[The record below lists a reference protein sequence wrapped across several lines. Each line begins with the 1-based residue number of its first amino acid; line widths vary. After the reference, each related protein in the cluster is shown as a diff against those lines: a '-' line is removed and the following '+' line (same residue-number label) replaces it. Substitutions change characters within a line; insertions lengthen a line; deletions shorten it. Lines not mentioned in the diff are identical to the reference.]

1 MKHIFKLLVLL
12 PLFAAV
18 ACDDLLEPA
27 IENNRDID
35 AMENDPSYALG
46 VLGNAYIL
54 LPYNTSPTSDV
65 ATDDAVSNDNSNTW
79 RAMATGAW
87 TSQNDPTSQ
96 WKSCFNAIQY
106 INLFLEHLDNVTF
119 ALDENIQTM
128 FIDHYRGEALGLRAI
143 FMYYLLRAHGGIS
156 PDGVLLG
163 VPIKLASEGIGSDFS
178 QPRNTYAECMEQLL
192 QDCDDAIELLA
203 LDYKVHTADEIPS
216 KYASMGVTV
225 SHYDRVNG
233 VFMAGR
239 LSGRIME
246 AVRAQATLMAASPAF
261 SDGSGI
267 TWEEAAN
274 SAGKLLSRIDGPA
287 GLDADGFTWYTNTS
301 EIAGLG
307 SGEVP
312 PEILWRTSYGNSNT
326 LEGDNFP
333 PSLYGNGRV
342 NPTQNLVDAFPMA
355 NGYPIDNS
363 NSGYDASNPYE
374 NRDPRLA
381 TYIITNGSTAGS
393 ATITTGSYGTNNDA
407 INRESGHSTRTGYYL
422 RKHLRFDCNLD
433 PNYNTQQRHYSA
445 RIRYTEIFLDYA
457 EAANEAWGPKGQGS
471 FGFSA
476 YDVIKAI
483 RTRAGV
489 GVDNGDPYLE
499 ACANSQDQMR
509 ELIRNERRLELC
521 FENIRFYDL
530 RRWNA
535 NLTEAAQGVN
545 ITRAANGT
553 LTYTPIQVEERSY
566 QSYMVYGPIPY
577 NDVLNFGFVQNQG
590 WQ

>member
-27 IENNRDID
+27 IENNRDIN
-35 AMENDPSYALG
+35 AMENDPKYAQGIL
-46 VLGNAYIL
+46 VNAYLL

-65 ATDDAVSNDNSNTW
+65 ATDDAVSNDNTNTW
-79 RAMATGAW
+79 RVMATGAW
-87 TSQNDPTSQ
+87 TSQNDPASQ
-96 WKSCFNAIQY
+96 WKNCFNAIQY
-106 INLFLEHLDNVTF
+106 INLFLEHLNHVTF
-119 ALDENIQTM
+119 ARDENIQAM
-128 FIDHYRGEALGLRAI
+128 FLDRFRGEALGLRAV
-143 FMYYLLRAHGGIS
+143 FMYHLLRAHGGKS
-156 PDGVLLG
+156 ADGELLG
-163 VPIKLASEGIGSDFS
+163 VPIKLTYEGIGSDFNL
-178 QPRNTYAECMEQLL
+178 PRNTYAECMEQLL
-192 QDCDDAIELLA
+192 QDCNEAIELLP
-203 LDYKVHTADEIPS
+203 LDYKSHTADEIPAN
-216 KYASMGVTV
+216 YTSMGISV
-225 SHYDRVNG
+225 SQYDRVNG
-233 VFMAGR
+233 QFMAGR
-239 LSGRIME
+239 MSGRIVE
-246 AVRAQATLMAASPAF
+246 AVRAQALLMAASPAF
-261 SDGSGI
+261 EASGI

-274 SAGKLLSRIDGPA
+274 NAGTVLNRIDGVN
-287 GLDADGFTWYTNTS
+287 GVDADGYTWYCNTS
-301 EIAGLG
+301 EIASLG
-307 SGEVP
+307 NGVNP
-312 PEILWRTSYGNSNT
+312 QEIIWRASYGDSNT

-363 NSGYDASNPYE
+363 NSGYDANNPYE

-407 INRESGHSTRTGYYL
+407 INRESGHSTRTGYYM

-457 EAANEAWGPKGQGS
+457 EAANEAWGPKGTGS

-535 NLTEAAQGVN
+535 DLTEAAQGVN
-545 ITRAANGT
+545 ISRGT
-553 LTYTPIQVEERSY
+553 GGALTYTPIQVEERNY
-566 QSYMVYGPIPY
+566 RPYMNYGPIPY
-577 NDVLNFGFVQNQG
+577 NDVLNFGFIQNQG
-590 WQ
+590 W

>member
-12 PLFAAV
+12 PLFATT

-27 IENNRDID
+27 IENNRDIN
-35 AMENDPSYALG
+35 AMDSDPTYAQGILI
-46 VLGNAYIL
+46 NAYIL

-65 ATDDAVSNDNSNTW
+65 ATDDAVSNDNTNTW

-87 TSQNDPTSQ
+87 TSQNDPASQ

-106 INLFLEHLDNVTF
+106 INLFLERLNNVTF
-119 ALDENIQTM
+119 ARDENIQAM
-128 FIDHYRGEALGLRAI
+128 FLDRFRGEALGLRAV
-143 FMYYLLRAHGGIS
+143 FMYHLLRAHGGKS
-156 PDGVLLG
+156 ADGELLG
-163 VPIKLASEGIGSDFS
+163 VPIKLTSEGIGSDFS
-178 QPRNTYAECMEQLL
+178 LPRNTYAECMEQLL
-192 QDCDDAIELLA
+192 QDCNEAIELLP
-203 LDYKVHTADEIPS
+203 LDYKAHTADEVPAN
-216 KYASMGVTV
+216 YTSMGISV
-225 SHYDRVNG
+225 SQYDRVNG
-233 VFMAGR
+233 QFMAGR
-239 LSGRIME
+239 MSGRIVE
-246 AVRAQATLMAASPAF
+246 AVRAQALLMAASPAF
-261 SDGSGI
+261 EASGI

-274 SAGKLLSRIDGPA
+274 NAGTVLNRIDGVN
-287 GLDADGFTWYTNTS
+287 GIDADGYTWYCNTS

-307 SGEVP
+307 NGVNP
-312 PEILWRTSYGNSNT
+312 QEIVWRNSYGDSNT

-333 PSLYGNGRV
+333 PSLYGKGRV

-355 NGYPIDNS
+355 NGYPIENS
-363 NSGYDASNPYE
+363 NSGYNANDPYA

-381 TYIITNGSTAGS
+381 AYIVTNGSTAGS
-393 ATITTGSYGTNNDA
+393 AEIITGSYGTNNDA
-407 INRESGHSTRTGYYL
+407 INRESGYSTRTGYYM

-433 PNYNTQQRHYSA
+433 PNYNTTQRHYSA

-476 YDVIKAI
+476 YDVIKAL
-483 RTRAGV
+483 RSRAGV

-499 ACANSQDQMR
+499 ECATSQDRMR

-530 RRWNA
+530 RRWDA
-535 NLTEAAQGVN
+535 DLTEAAQGMN
-545 ITRAANGT
+545 ITRGGSGT
-553 LTYTPIQVEERSY
+553 LTYTPIQVEARSY
-566 QSYMVYGPIPY
+566 QPYMIYGPIPY

-590 WQ
+590 W

>member
-312 PEILWRTSYGNSNT
+312 PEILWRTSYSDSNT

-355 NGYPIDNS
+355 NGYPIDNRIRMRTETRAWPLTS
-363 NSGYDASNPYE
+363 LPMEVQREAQPSLPGRMEQTTMQSTG
-374 NRDPRLA
+374 NRDTLLVPVTTCANIYASIVTWIR
-381 TYIITNGSTAGS
+381 TTTPYSVIIQPVS
-393 ATITTGSYGTNNDA
+393 
-407 INRESGHSTRTGYYL
+407 
-422 RKHLRFDCNLD
+422 
-433 PNYNTQQRHYSA
+433 
-445 RIRYTEIFLDYA
+445 
-457 EAANEAWGPKGQGS
+457 
-471 FGFSA
+471 
-476 YDVIKAI
+476 AI
-483 RTRAGV
+483 RK
-489 GVDNGDPYLE
+489 
-499 ACANSQDQMR
+499 SSWIM
-509 ELIRNERRLELC
+509 RRLPTKLGD
-521 FENIRFYDL
+521 RKDKAHLDL
-530 RRWNA
+530 V
-535 NLTEAAQGVN
+535 LT
-545 ITRAANGT
+545 
-553 LTYTPIQVEERSY
+553 
-566 QSYMVYGPIPY
+566 M
-577 NDVLNFGFVQNQG
+577 
-590 WQ
+590 